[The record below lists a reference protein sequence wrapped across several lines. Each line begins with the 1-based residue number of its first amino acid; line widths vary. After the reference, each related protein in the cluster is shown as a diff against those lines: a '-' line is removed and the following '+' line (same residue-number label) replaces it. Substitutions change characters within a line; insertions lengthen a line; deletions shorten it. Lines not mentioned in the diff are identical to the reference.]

1 MRRVGILSFQN
12 TLNYGAVLQNYALFR
27 VAEGLGYAA
36 EVINYRS
43 QYIERNEYLKFSC
56 KPRAVVNYFLLRKK
70 AALFNNFKRN
80 IAFGPSCTRRN
91 ISQKTA
97 SYDCVIVGSDQVWN
111 TKITN
116 SDPTFFLDFIDD
128 PKRCKTYAAS
138 MGYGELPPCDFNPRK
153 LISHFSSILV
163 REKSAA
169 KIIADECPEAPKPHV
184 VLDPTLVLDKK
195 IWDDIKVIPSFAAN
209 KPFVLV
215 YDVSESDLAFDAA
228 HCLVKE
234 SNAQVIRIQSYD
246 FSSKPGVKSILNLS
260 PTEFLGLFSCAEA
273 TVVSSFHG
281 LCFSIINHRD
291 FYYSGQIA
299 GKNTNSRATDLMD
312 ALGISG
318 RTVQDIFNGTVK
330 PIDWDA
336 VESRLSTMK
345 TESLRLLKES
355 LYDVEE
361 S

>member
-1 MRRVGILSFQN
+1 MRRIGILSFQN
-12 TLNYGAVLQNYALFR
+12 TLNFGAVLQNYALFR
-27 VAEGLGYAA
+27 MIEGLGYTS

-43 QYIERNEYLKFSC
+43 SYIERNEYLKFSF
-56 KPRAVVNYFLLRKK
+56 KPRAAMNFFLLRKK

-80 IAFGPSCTRRN
+80 IAFGPSCTRQN
-91 ISQKTA
+91 ISQATN

-116 SDPTFFLDFIDD
+116 SDPTFFLDFIED
-128 PKRCKTYAAS
+128 PRRCKTYAAS
-138 MGYGELPPCDFNPRK
+138 MGYGELPPCNFDPRK
-153 LISHFSSILV
+153 LISHFSSILL

-169 KIIADECPEAPKPHV
+169 KVIADKCPEAPRPHV
-184 VLDPTLVLDKK
+184 VLDPTLVLDKG
-195 IWDDIKVIPSFAAN
+195 IWDDIRVIPAFAVN

-215 YDVSESDLAFDAA
+215 YDVSESNLAFDAA
-228 HCLVKE
+228 HYLVKD
-234 SNAQVIRIQSYD
+234 SNAQIIRIQSYD

-260 PTEFLGLFSCAEA
+260 PEEFLGLFSCAEV

-281 LCFSIINHRD
+281 LCFSIINHCD
-291 FYYSGQIA
+291 FYYSGQVT

-318 RTVQDIFNGTVK
+318 RTVQDIFNGTTK

-336 VESRLSTMK
+336 VELRLSSMK
-345 TESLRLLKES
+345 TESLRFLKDS
-355 LYDVEE
+355 LIDVEE